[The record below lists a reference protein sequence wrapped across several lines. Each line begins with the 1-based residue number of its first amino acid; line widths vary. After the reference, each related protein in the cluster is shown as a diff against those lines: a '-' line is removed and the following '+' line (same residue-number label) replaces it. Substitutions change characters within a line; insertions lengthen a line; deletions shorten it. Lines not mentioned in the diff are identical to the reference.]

1 MEKRADVRTVSSDP
15 GRSARMI
22 PSSWPPIRSMAAHD
36 RLLRTSVW
44 SATRWTSQTSKACV
58 IMSSFASVFTGVRWA
73 GPASQVKP
81 MSTTSGTP
89 WRWWVAPGGHCQ

>member
-1 MEKRADVRTVSSDP
+1 MEKRAEVRTVSSDP
-15 GRSARMI
+15 GRSARKM
-22 PSSWPPIRSMAAHD
+22 PSSRPPMRSMAAHE
-36 RLLRTSVW
+36 RLLRTSVC

-58 IMSSFASVFTGVRWA
+58 IMSSLASVLTWVRWA

-89 WRWWVAPGGHCQ
+89 WRWWLAPGGHCQ